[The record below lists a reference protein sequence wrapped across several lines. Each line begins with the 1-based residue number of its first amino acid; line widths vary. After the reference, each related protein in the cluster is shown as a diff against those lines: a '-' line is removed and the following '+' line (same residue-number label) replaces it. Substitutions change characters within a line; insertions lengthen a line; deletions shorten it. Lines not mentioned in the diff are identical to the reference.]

1 MYAAAFL
8 ALTLP
13 VAAPKLK
20 EKAPPGPEVVGRWLC
35 TALDVDGRGNP
46 QWQGLEY
53 EFTADG
59 KWVIYRN
66 GQVIDSRARTYKLDP
81 KAGPTAIDVDE
92 GVPRPAAFRV
102 EKDVLRLVIQTNG
115 GDRPP
120 GPEATGRGL
129 MRFTFERVPKG
140 K

>member
-92 GVPRPAAFRV
+92 GVPRPPSGWKRTSSVWSSRRTAEIARPV
-102 EKDVLRLVIQTNG
+102 PRRPG
-115 GDRPP
+115 G
-120 GPEATGRGL
+120 GS
-129 MRFTFERVPKG
+129 
-140 K
+140 